1 MMDAMLRAR
10 LLPIPEQIET
20 ERMIL
25 RATRADDAPETFLAV
40 LESFN
45 ELAPWM
51 PWVHPEP
58 KLAGSEAFNQEAQFK
73 WVSREMLDFQWIDK
87 TSGELIGKGGFHTIN
102 WEIPKFEIGYW
113 VRTSM
118 GGRGYCTEAV
128 NALVAFSKKQL
139 GAKRLEIC
147 SDPRNEK
154 SRRVAERC
162 GFALEGILRRNMR
175 DPYGGLR
182 DSCMFALVFE

>member
-1 MMDAMLRAR
+1 MDALLRAR
-10 LLPIPEQIET
+10 MLVIPEQIVT
-20 ERMIL
+20 ERLIL
-25 RATRADDAPETFLAV
+25 RAVQADDGPQAFAAV
-40 LESFN
+40 LESVD

-58 KLAGSEAFNQEAQFK
+58 KLDASITFHQMAHSK
-73 WVSREMLDFQWIDK
+73 WATREMLDFQWIDK
-87 TSGELIGKGGFHTIN
+87 VTGELVGKGGFHTVN

-118 GGRGYCTEAV
+118 TGRGFCTEAV
-128 NALVAFSKKQL
+128 NALVSFANQYL
-139 GAKRLEIC
+139 GATRLEIC

-162 GFALEGILRRNMR
+162 GFNLEGILRRNMR

-182 DSCMFALVFE
+182 DSCMYAKVFE

>member
-1 MMDAMLRAR
+1 MDAKARA
-10 LLPIPEQIET
+10 LLLSIPEEIET

-25 RATRADDAPETFLAV
+25 RATRAEDVPAVFAAV
-40 LESFN
+40 LESVN
-45 ELAPWM
+45 ELKPWM

-58 KLAGSEAFNQEAQFK
+58 KIDGSIEFHHAAQIK
-73 WVSREMLDFQWIDK
+73 WRSREMLDFQWLDK
-87 TSGELIGKGGFHTIN
+87 SSGALIGKGGLHTIN

-118 GGRGYCTEAV
+118 ASHGYCTEAV
-128 NALVAFSKKQL
+128 NALIAFSKQHL

-147 SDPRNEK
+147 SDPRNGK

-162 GFALEGILRRNMR
+162 GFNLEGILRHNMR
-175 DPYGGLR
+175 DPFGGLR
-182 DSCMFALVFE
+182 DSCMYAMVFE